1 MPNQQLI
8 EGSVEIA
15 APPATVWALVS
26 DLRRM
31 GEWSPQCSRMM
42 VVGGREIKLGTRTLN
57 LNRQGRMRWPTT
69 AKVVAFEPNK
79 KLAFRIVENRVIWT
93 YDLEETA
100 TGTRLTESRTTPRGV
115 AKASNLAT
123 EKVMGGTENF
133 EATLGTG
140 INTTLERIKAAAEQG
155 S

>member
-15 APPATVWALVS
+15 APPEKVWALVS

-31 GEWSPQCSRMM
+31 GEWSPQCSRMI
-42 VVGGREIKLGTRTLN
+42 VLGREIKLGTRTLN
-57 LNRQGRMRWPTT
+57 VNRHGKLRWPTT

-79 KLAFRIVENRVIWT
+79 KLAFRIVENRSVWT

-100 TGTRLTESRTTPRGV
+100 TGSRLTESRTTPRGV
-115 AKASNLAT
+115 AKASNLST
-123 EKVMGGTENF
+123 EKLMGGTDNF
-133 EATLGTG
+133 EVGLGSG
-140 INTTLERIKAAAEQG
+140 INETLERIKAAAEAG
-155 S
+155 A